1 MNNKEIFD
9 KIMNWCYKNNTIPL
23 QEKYDVEKLKKEFGE
38 IEGQTMYDHYGKMAI
53 CTTDGGWVNLLSLQ
67 RFLEDLLK

>member
-1 MNNKEIFD
+1 MNKQEFE

-38 IEGQTMYDHYGKMAI
+38 IKGQEIYNNFSKMAI
-53 CTTDGGWVNLLSLQ
+53 CTTDGGFVNLILFQ
-67 RFLEDLLK
+67 RFLEELLE

>member
-1 MNNKEIFD
+1 MNNKEIKE

-38 IEGQTMYDHYGKMAI
+38 IRGQTMYDNFSKMAI
-53 CTTDGGWVNLLSLQ
+53 CTTDGGWINLILFQ
-67 RFLEDLLK
+67 RFLEGLLE

>member
-1 MNNKEIFD
+1 MNKQEFD
-9 KIMNWCYKNNTIPL
+9 KIMNWCYKNNTIAL

-38 IEGQTMYDHYGKMAI
+38 IRGQTMYDNFSKMAI
-53 CTTDGGWVNLLSLQ
+53 CTKDGGWINLLSLQ